1 MRLSPPTAVAAV
13 VALMIGLLVSHGPWW
28 AQAADPQPQAQV
40 AAAPQ
45 PAAAKLEQTPTQ
57 PAGPAP
63 APVAAAPAP
72 AQPAAPAP
80 KAGGYLIVY
89 LRADA
94 VGSLVTG
101 ANAELRHLCT
111 RRGTFVRSD
120 DNWFILK
127 NETQEIWVPRSS
139 IALVEM
145 SP

>member
-28 AQAADPQPQAQV
+28 AQAADAQPQAQV

-45 PAAAKLEQTPTQ
+45 PAAAKIEQAPTQ
-57 PAGPAP
+57 PAAP
-63 APVAAAPAP
+63 APAPAP
-72 AQPAAPAP
+72 AQPAAAPVP
-80 KAGGYLIVY
+80 KAGGYLVVY

-101 ANAELRHLCT
+101 ANAELRHLCS

-145 SP
+145 GS

>member
-1 MRLSPPTAVAAV
+1 MRLTPPTAVAAV
-13 VALMIGLLVSHGPWW
+13 VALMIGLLASHGPWW

-45 PAAAKLEQTPTQ
+45 PAAAKIEQTPTQ
-57 PAGPAP
+57 PAPAP
-63 APVAAAPAP
+63 APAA
-72 AQPAAPAP
+72 AQPAAAPVPAP
-80 KAGGYLIVY
+80 KAGGYLVVY

-145 SP
+145 GS